1 MAFNVHAQHGAQGTI
16 LTPPSLGGMTLAGIQ
31 SQAKETQ
38 KWATSAG
45 IQSEGAK
52 VPRVKGKEPVEAH
65 LDPTG
70 LYKVYI
76 FEEHL

>member
-16 LTPPSLGGMTLAGIQ
+16 LTPPSLGGMTL
-31 SQAKETQ
+31 
-38 KWATSAG
+38 AG